1 MPKANYRDNG
11 IAAPV
16 RSYGR
21 MNFRALGIPAYV
33 EPSAALTGTFLTT
46 PTESEVIAGTQTII
60 ITLANGTWAA
70 TLSTAMKQ
78 AIIDAFIGAAS
89 ETNGWTTRIQDALAT
104 STVTRTNDTQ
114 ATIILAAAPLYQIAA
129 DEPVTFDVPRIALDG
144 SPGSPTVTAFTVDN
158 DLPSGA
164 VSAALTGTFLTTPTE
179 GEVVTGSQTI
189 IITLTNA
196 TWVAAGASAFNAVR
210 QAIINGLVSDGE
222 EATGWNTLVRDVMAV
237 TTVTRTSNGVVTVIL
252 PATAGY
258 SIAENETVT
267 VTVPRAAIA
276 GGDADVVATPT
287 IEIVAS

>member
-11 IAAPV
+11 LVPV
-16 RSYGR
+16 RGFGR

-33 EPSAALTGTFLTT
+33 EPRASMAGTFLTT
-46 PTESEVIAGTQTII
+46 PTESEVIAGTQTIFI
-60 ITLANGTWAA
+60 NLANGTWAP
-70 TLSTAMKQ
+70 TLTDGMKQ
-78 AIIDAFIGAAS
+78 AIIDAFIGAVG
-89 ETNGWTTRIQDALAT
+89 EPNGWTTRIQDALAT
-104 STVTRTNDTQ
+104 TTVVRTSATRV
-114 ATIILAAAPLYQIAA
+114 TITLAAAPLYQIAA

-179 GEVVTGSQTI
+179 AEVVTGSQTI
-189 IITLTNA
+189 IITLTNG
-196 TWVAAGASAFNAVR
+196 TFIAAGASAFNAIR
-210 QAIINGLVSDGE
+210 QAIINGLTSAG
-222 EATGWNTLVRDVMAV
+222 AAAAGWNVEVRDKMAV
-237 TTVTRTSNGVVTVIL
+237 TTVVRTGNSVVTVTL

-258 SIAENETVT
+258 SIASNETVT

-287 IEIVAS
+287 IAIVAS